1 MGNSVP
7 INYLCCNS
15 NFNSQNE
22 DIDINKNMDVYNKE
36 YRTIKIQNK
45 KINNEEIKIKN
56 KTNEKIKKMQTYS
69 KYCSSNGNNQKYNH
83 EYNRG
88 SMTYKDG
95 NISLFNNTFQILNNT
110 QQYISFPNTNLLKN
124 NLINNQL
131 LKSIYNSKISYSGLN
146 ISKINS
152 NIGDILVDINIK
164 LILTGDLF
172 LNKIIEIDKYGM
184 KNSLRKDPNGVTI
197 FGYKR
202 DNINPTGPLCDYYF
216 DLQIAQKENNN
227 QNRNKKHNF
236 GKVFEI
242 FIDKIEKIFVLYFV
256 HNSLFLYYKINDHLI
271 FDIDKDYYLILGD
284 IFMTINIKKTQ
295 DSNKKIINIE
305 VELDEKTKKYTFEQ
319 NDVPIKIGRANCNI
333 EISKPS
339 ISKLHSIIDF
349 DFSNDTFLYKDSQST
364 NGTTLL
370 IKEDDIIKIKGEMN
384 FKLEDIAFKIKEII
398 IDKI

>member
-22 DIDINKNMDVYNKE
+22 DLDINKNMDVYNKE

-216 DLQIAQKENNN
+216 DLQISQKENNN

-242 FIDKIEKIFVLYFV
+242 SFNTYNTKSFVFI
-256 HNSLFLYYKINDHLI
+256 S
-271 FDIDKDYYLILGD
+271 
-284 IFMTINIKKTQ
+284 
-295 DSNKKIINIE
+295 
-305 VELDEKTKKYTFEQ
+305 
-319 NDVPIKIGRANCNI
+319 
-333 EISKPS
+333 
-339 ISKLHSIIDF
+339 SKLHF
-349 DFSNDTFLYKDSQST
+349 FANTT
-364 NGTTLL
+364 NL
-370 IKEDDIIKIKGEMN
+370 
-384 FKLEDIAFKIKEII
+384 F
-398 IDKI
+398 